1 MENKANNDPKTIN
14 ENAVVTSKM
23 ENARKEGVTKGA
35 LTTGIIFIVLLI
47 AFGALVYSLY
57 KRDHNAQLALMENQK
72 VTFTEQLTARDSMIN
87 DWLITFDEIEKNLN
101 VIKEK
106 EKLITVKS
114 SDTEVSKNRKEQ
126 ILDDI
131 KSINTL
137 IEENKKK
144 IARLNAQLKESGGTI
159 KGLQDRIA
167 GLEESM
173 KQYES
178 EIAELNTML
187 VSKDNEIGQLNNHV
201 VALND
206 TITLKD
212 ERISV
217 QTGKLHQAF
226 IASGTYKDLKEKGLV
241 IKDGGFLGLG
251 RKQFL
256 VEDFSDSSF
265 TEIDITRLTTIP
277 VNSKDVRLITEHPS
291 DSYKLIK
298 ENDKQIAYISITN
311 PEEFWKITKYAVVEI
326 VK

>member
-1 MENKANNDPKTIN
+1 MENKLNSDPKTIN
-14 ENAVVTSKM
+14 ENAVVTSKI

-35 LTTGIIFIVLLI
+35 LTTGIIFIVLLM

-87 DWLITFDEIEKNLN
+87 DWLVTFDEIEKNLN

-106 EKLITVKS
+106 EKLLTVKS

-137 IEENKKK
+137 IDENKKK

-178 EIAELNTML
+178 EIAELNTTL
-187 VSKDNEIGQLNNHV
+187 VSKDNEIGQLNNNV
-201 VALND
+201 IALND
-206 TITLKD
+206 TITIKE
-212 ERISV
+212 ERISE

-226 IASGTYKDLKEKGLV
+226 LASGTYKDLKEKGIV
-241 IKDGGFLGLG
+241 IKEGGFLGLG

-265 TEIDITRLTTIP
+265 TEIDITSLTTIP

>member
-1 MENKANNDPKTIN
+1 MENKLNSDPKTIN
-14 ENAVVTSKM
+14 ENAVVTSKI

-35 LTTGIIFIVLLI
+35 LTTGIIFIVLLM

-87 DWLITFDEIEKNLN
+87 DWLVTFDEIEKNLN

-106 EKLITVKS
+106 EKLLTVKS

-137 IEENKKK
+137 IDENKKK

-167 GLEESM
+167 VLEESM
-173 KQYES
+173 RQYES
-178 EIAELNTML
+178 EIAELNTTL
-187 VSKDNEIGQLNNHV
+187 VSKDNEIGQLNNNV
-201 VALND
+201 IALND
-206 TITLKD
+206 TITIKE
-212 ERISV
+212 ERISE

-226 IASGTYKDLKEKGLV
+226 LASGTYKDLKEKGIV
-241 IKDGGFLGLG
+241 IKEGGFLGLG

-265 TEIDITRLTTIP
+265 TEIDITSLTTIP